1 MVTVTI
7 SLQLKRHIWH
17 VVTCEVDSR
26 DEGQPLNLPE
36 PHKRKFLSHE
46 AASNYLTRLVLGRL
60 KQQRADATKADV
72 VCYVRVN

>member
-17 VVTCEVDSR
+17 VVTCEVDSG
-26 DEGQPLNLPE
+26 EESQPLSLPG
-36 PHKRKFLSHE
+36 PHKRKFLSPE

-60 KQQRADATKADV
+60 KQQRVDATKADV
-72 VCYVRVN
+72 ACYVRIE